1 VDTGSAHTAL
11 DVQKVT
17 IMKKQ
22 KVYRRTRFTAEVLG
36 QAYQSL
42 RSAVGDEPYLSRTL
56 YVETDEAKWNHD
68 NEAEFFADY
77 RRSTGTAYFWHT
89 YSKAAAGLEV
99 TAQLGYTEVSISA
112 PDRSTIEAVFA
123 IFEAA
128 LSASMV
134 PEPPPA
140 PKKKPTV
147 FIGHGGSTLWRDL
160 KDHLQDQ
167 HGYPVEAYE
176 TGSRAGHAVRDVLE
190 EMLNKSSF
198 AILVMTG
205 EDETASG
212 ELRARQNVV
221 HEAGLF
227 QGKLGFNRAIALVEN
242 GVETFSN
249 ISGIQQIRFEVGQI
263 RATFG
268 DVLATLKREFD
279 AEDV

>member
-1 VDTGSAHTAL
+1 
-11 DVQKVT
+11 
-17 IMKKQ
+17 MKK
-22 KVYRRTRFTAEVLG
+22 KKIYGRTRFSAEVLR
-36 QAYQSL
+36 QAYQAL
-42 RSAVGDEPYLSRTL
+42 RSAVEEEPCFSRTL
-56 YVETDEAKWNHD
+56 YVEPDEANWDHD
-68 NEAEFFADY
+68 NEEEFFADY
-77 RRSTGTAYFWHT
+77 RRSSGTAYFWHS
-89 YSKAAAGLEV
+89 YSKASAELNV
-99 TAQLGYTEVSISA
+99 TAHFGYTEVSIGA
-112 PDRSTIEAVFA
+112 PDRSMIEAVFA
-123 IFEAA
+123 IFEAV
-128 LSASMV
+128 LSTSMV

-176 TGSRAGHAVRDVLE
+176 TGSRAGHAIRDVLE

-249 ISGIQQIRFEVGQI
+249 IGGIQQIRFEIGQI
-263 RATFG
+263 RVAFG

-279 AEDV
+279 NEDV

>member
-1 VDTGSAHTAL
+1 M
-11 DVQKVT
+11 QK
-17 IMKKQ
+17 KKF
-22 KVYRRTRFTAEVLG
+22 YRRTRFSAEALG
-36 QAYQSL
+36 QAHDLL
-42 RSAVGDEPYLSRTL
+42 RSVVGEERYFTRKL
-56 YVETDEAKWNHD
+56 YVELDGAKWTHD

-77 RRSTGTAYFWHT
+77 RRSTGTAYFWHM
-89 YSKAAAGLEV
+89 YSNGSAGLEV
-99 TAQLGYTEVSISA
+99 TAQSGYTEVSISA
-112 PDRSTIEAVFA
+112 PDRSMIEATFA
-123 IFEAA
+123 IFEEAFPT
-128 LSASMV
+128 SVV
-134 PEPPPA
+134 PELPPA

-147 FIGHGGSTLWRDL
+147 FIGHGGSELWRDL
-160 KDHLQDQ
+160 KDHLQEQ
-167 HGYPVEAYE
+167 HGYAVEAYE
-176 TGSRAGHAVRDVLE
+176 TGSRAGHAVRDVLQ

-212 ELRARQNVV
+212 QLRPRQNVV

-249 ISGIQQIRFEVGQI
+249 ISGVQQIRFEIGQI

>member
-1 VDTGSAHTAL
+1 
-11 DVQKVT
+11 
-17 IMKKQ
+17 MKKK
-22 KVYRRTRFTAEVLG
+22 KVYRRTRFSAEVLA

-42 RSAVGDEPYLSRTL
+42 RSAVGEEPYFSRTL
-56 YVETDEAKWNHD
+56 YVEIDEAKWNHD
-68 NEAEFFADY
+68 NEEEFFADY

-89 YSKAAAGLEV
+89 YSRAVAGLEV
-99 TAQLGYTEVSISA
+99 TAQSGYTEVSISA

-128 LSASMV
+128 LSTSMV

-140 PKKKPTV
+140 PKMKPTV

-160 KDHLQDQ
+160 KDHLQEQ

-249 ISGIQQIRFEVGQI
+249 ISGVQQIRFEIGQI
-263 RATFG
+263 RSTFG